1 MPKKYRGFTLI
12 ELLVVI
18 AIIGILAAILLPAL
32 ARAREAARRSSC
44 QNNLKQF
51 GIIFKMYSNEA
62 KGEKFPP
69 TSVAV
74 PNSVISAQYF
84 HGPALYPEYWTDPN
98 LAVCPSDTTSGL
110 GGSDIPYP
118 EAVSLAA
125 QTKAANPGDPAFAAC
140 SDAITSAG
148 FSYVYFAWA
157 GGTVSQLAD
166 IIGSKLALGYAN
178 FGDAETF
185 SENSSGIADA
195 GCHFAVT
202 AWPLAP
208 FDGDLPSEERGEMHD
223 PARGNAGFTDDDGS
237 ALPESYYRLREG
249 IERFFITDI
258 NNAAGSAQAQS
269 TIAIMT
275 DSWASSG
282 FFASV
287 GESAIPLFN
296 HVPGGSNVLYMDGH
310 ASFQKYPSDYPI
322 ANSPSG
328 TYGANF
334 DYSMSLAGGVG

>member
-51 GIIFKMYSNEA
+51 GVIFKMYANEA

-69 TSVAV
+69 TSIAV

-98 LAVCPSDTTSGL
+98 LAVCPSDTNFGL
-110 GGSDIPYP
+110 GGADIPYA
-118 EAVSLAA
+118 EAVALAA
-125 QTKAANPGDPAFAAC
+125 QAKAANPGDPAYAAC

-157 GGTVSQLAD
+157 GATVSQLTD
-166 IIGSKLALGYAN
+166 IIGSKLALGYAH
-178 FGDAETF
+178 FGTAQSF
-185 SENSSGIADA
+185 SENSSGLSEA

-202 AWPLAP
+202 AWSLAP
-208 FDGDLPSEERGEMHD
+208 FDEDLDSEQRGEMHD
-223 PARGNAGFTDDDGS
+223 PDRGNAGFTDDDGS
-237 ALPESYYRLREG
+237 ALPESYYRLKEG

-258 NNAAGSAQAQS
+258 NNAGGSSKAQS

-275 DSWASSG
+275 DSWASAG
-282 FFASV
+282 FFAST
-287 GESAIPLFN
+287 GTSAVPLFN

-310 ASFQKYPSDYPI
+310 AAFQKYPAEYPI
-322 ANSPSG
+322 KNSGDGS
-328 TYGANF
+328 YGANF
-334 DYSMSLAGGVG
+334 DYAMSLAGGVG